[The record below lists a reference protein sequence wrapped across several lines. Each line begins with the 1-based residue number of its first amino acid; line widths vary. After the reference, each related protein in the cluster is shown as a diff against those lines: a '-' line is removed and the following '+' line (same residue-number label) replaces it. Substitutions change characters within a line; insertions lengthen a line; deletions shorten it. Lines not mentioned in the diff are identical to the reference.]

1 MEKLKYMKFKEVFI
15 MVKLLAVID
24 YQKDFVDGTLGFE
37 KAVAL
42 EQGIYD
48 KVNKYLKNGDKVLFT
63 YDTHYEGYLQTR
75 EGKNLPI
82 LHCIKDTN
90 GHKLYGKI
98 NDFSNLGNTMHYEKK
113 GFGIS
118 PEDMIQIANEVGEGI
133 KEIEL
138 VGVVTNICVISNV
151 VLFQSQYRNA
161 DIIVDASLCASFD
174 DSLHEK
180 ALDVIEGLQGKV
192 INRGN

>member
-1 MEKLKYMKFKEVFI
+1 MA
-15 MVKLLAVID
+15 KLLVVID

-37 KAVAL
+37 KAVTL

-63 YDTHYEGYLQTR
+63 YDTHYEEYLQTR

-82 LHCIKDTN
+82 LHCIKGTN

-98 NDFSNLGNTMHYEKK
+98 DDFSNSENTMHYEKK

-118 PEDMIQIANEVGEGI
+118 PEDMIQIANEVGEDI

-161 DIIVDASLCASFD
+161 DIIVDASLCGSFD

>member
-1 MEKLKYMKFKEVFI
+1 MA
-15 MVKLLAVID
+15 KLLVVID

-37 KAVAL
+37 KAVTL

-63 YDTHYEGYLQTR
+63 YDIHYEEYLQTR

-82 LHCIKDTN
+82 LHCIKGTN

-98 NDFSNLGNTMHYEKK
+98 NDFSNSENTMHYEKK

-118 PEDMIQIANEVGEGI
+118 PEDVIQIANEVGEDI

-138 VGVVTNICVISNV
+138 VGVVTNICVISNM

-161 DIIVDASLCASFD
+161 DITVDASLCASFD

>member
-1 MEKLKYMKFKEVFI
+1 MAR
-15 MVKLLAVID
+15 LLVVID

-37 KAVAL
+37 KAVTL

-48 KVNKYLKNGDKVLFT
+48 KVNKYLKNGYKVLFT
-63 YDTHYEGYLQTR
+63 YDTHYEEYLQTR

-82 LHCIKDTN
+82 LHCIKGTN

-98 NDFSNLGNTMHYEKK
+98 NDFSNSENTMHYEKK

-118 PEDMIQIANEVGEGI
+118 PEDMIQIANEVGEDI

>member
-1 MEKLKYMKFKEVFI
+1 MT
-15 MVKLLAVID
+15 KLLVVID

-37 KAVAL
+37 KAVTL

-48 KVNKYLKNGDKVLFT
+48 KVNKYLKNDDKVLFT
-63 YDTHYEGYLQTR
+63 YDTHYEEYLQTR

-82 LHCIKDTN
+82 LHCIKGTN

-98 NDFSNLGNTMHYEKK
+98 NDFSNSENTMHYEKK

-118 PEDMIQIANEVGEGI
+118 PEDMIQIANEVGEDI

>member
-1 MEKLKYMKFKEVFI
+1 MK
-15 MVKLLAVID
+15 KLLVIID

-37 KAVAL
+37 KAVTL

-63 YDTHYEGYLQTR
+63 YDTHYEEYLQTR
-75 EGKNLPI
+75 EGKNLPV
-82 LHCIKDTN
+82 LHCIKGTD

-98 NDFSNLGNTMHYEKK
+98 NDFSNLENTMHYEKK

-118 PEDMIQIANEVGEGI
+118 PEDMLQIANEVGEDI

-138 VGVVTNICVISNV
+138 VGVVTNICVISNM

-161 DIIVDASLCASFD
+161 NIIVDASLCASFD

-192 INRGN
+192 INRGNLLW

>member
-1 MEKLKYMKFKEVFI
+1 MA
-15 MVKLLAVID
+15 KLLVVID

-37 KAVAL
+37 KAVTL

-63 YDTHYEGYLQTR
+63 YDTHYEEYLQTR

-82 LHCIKDTN
+82 LHCIKGTN

-98 NDFSNLGNTMHYEKK
+98 NDFSNSENTMHYEKK

-118 PEDMIQIANEVGEGI
+118 PEDVIQIANEVGEDI

-138 VGVVTNICVISNV
+138 VGVVTNICVISNM

-161 DIIVDASLCASFD
+161 DITVDASLCASFD

>member
-1 MEKLKYMKFKEVFI
+1 MR
-15 MVKLLAVID
+15 KLLVVID

-37 KAVAL
+37 KAKTL
-42 EQGIYD
+42 EQGICD
-48 KVNKYLKNGDKVLFT
+48 KVNKYLQNGDKVLFT
-63 YDTHYEGYLQTR
+63 YDTHYKDYLQTR
-75 EGKNLPI
+75 EGKNLPVS
-82 LHCIKDTN
+82 HCIKGTN
-90 GHKLYGKI
+90 GHNLYEKI
-98 NDFSNLGNTMHYEKK
+98 KDFSASENTLHYEKE

-118 PEDMIQIANEVGEGI
+118 TEDMLRLASEIEEDI

-151 VLFQSQYRNA
+151 VMFQSQYRNA

-174 DSLHEK
+174 DALHEK
-180 ALDVIEGLQGKV
+180 ALDVMEGLQVKV

>member
-1 MEKLKYMKFKEVFI
+1 MEKLLV
-15 MVKLLAVID
+15 VID
-24 YQKDFVDGTLGFE
+24 YQNDFVDGTLGFE
-37 KAVAL
+37 KAVTL

-48 KVNKYLKNGDKVLFT
+48 KVNKYLENGDKVLFT
-63 YDTHYEGYLQTR
+63 YDTHYEEYLETR
-75 EGKNLPI
+75 EGKNLPV

-90 GHKLYGKI
+90 GHRLYGKI
-98 NDFSNLGNTMHYEKK
+98 NDFSKLENTMHYEKK

-118 PEDMIQIANEVGEGI
+118 PEDMLKIANEVGEDI

-151 VLFQSQYRNA
+151 VLFQSQYRDA

-174 DSLHEK
+174 DYLHEK

-192 INRGN
+192 INRGKGL

>member
-1 MEKLKYMKFKEVFI
+1 MK
-15 MVKLLAVID
+15 KLLVVID

-37 KAVAL
+37 KAKTL

-48 KVNKYLKNGDKVLFT
+48 KVNKYLENGEKVLFT
-63 YDTHYEGYLQTR
+63 YDTHYEDYLQTR
-75 EGKNLPI
+75 EGKNLPVS
-82 LHCIKDTN
+82 HCIKDTN
-90 GHKLYGKI
+90 GHKLYEKI
-98 NDFSNLGNTMHYEKK
+98 KDFSTLENTLHYEKE

-118 PEDMIQIANEVGEGI
+118 NKDMLRLASEVGEDI

-151 VLFQSQYRNA
+151 VMFQSQYRNA

-174 DSLHEK
+174 DALHEK
-180 ALDVIEGLQGKV
+180 ALDVMEGLQVKV

>member
-1 MEKLKYMKFKEVFI
+1 MEKLLV
-15 MVKLLAVID
+15 VID
-24 YQKDFVDGTLGFE
+24 YQNDFVDGALGFE
-37 KAVAL
+37 KAVTL

-48 KVNKYLKNGDKVLFT
+48 KVNKYIENGDKVLFT
-63 YDTHYEGYLQTR
+63 YDTHYEEYLKTR
-75 EGKNLPI
+75 EGKSLPV
-82 LHCIKDTN
+82 LHCIKGTN

-98 NDFSNLGNTMHYEKK
+98 NDFSKLENTMHCEKK

-118 PEDMIQIANEVGEGI
+118 PEDMLKIANEVGEDI

-138 VGVVTNICVISNV
+138 IGVVTNICVISNV
-151 VLFQSQYRNA
+151 VLFQSQYRDA

-192 INRGN
+192 INRGKGL

>member
-1 MEKLKYMKFKEVFI
+1 MA
-15 MVKLLAVID
+15 KLLVVID

-37 KAVAL
+37 KAVTL

-63 YDTHYEGYLQTR
+63 YDTHYEEYLQTR

-82 LHCIKDTN
+82 LHCIKGTN

-98 NDFSNLGNTMHYEKK
+98 DDFSNSENTMHYEKK

-118 PEDMIQIANEVGEGI
+118 PEDLIQIANEVGEDI

-138 VGVVTNICVISNV
+138 VGVVTNICVISNM

-180 ALDVIEGLQGKV
+180 ALDVIEGLQGKA

>member
-1 MEKLKYMKFKEVFI
+1 MK
-15 MVKLLAVID
+15 KLLVVID

-37 KAVAL
+37 KAVTL

-48 KVNKYLKNGDKVLFT
+48 KVNKYLKNGHEVLFT
-63 YDTHYEGYLQTR
+63 YDTHYEEYLQTR
-75 EGKNLPI
+75 EGKNLPV
-82 LHCIKDTN
+82 LHCIKGTD

-98 NDFSNLGNTMHYEKK
+98 NDFSNLENTMHYEKK

-118 PEDMIQIANEVGEGI
+118 PEDMLQIANEVGEDI

-192 INRGN
+192 INRGNLL

>member
-1 MEKLKYMKFKEVFI
+1 MAR
-15 MVKLLAVID
+15 LLVVID

-37 KAVAL
+37 KAVTL

-48 KVNKYLKNGDKVLFT
+48 KIDKYLKNGDKVLFT
-63 YDTHYEGYLQTR
+63 YDTHYEEYLQTR
-75 EGKNLPI
+75 EGKNLPV
-82 LHCIKDTN
+82 LHCIKGSN

-98 NDFSNLGNTMHYEKK
+98 NDFSNLENTMHYEKT

-118 PEDMIQIANEVGEGI
+118 PEDMLQIANEVGEEI

>member
-1 MEKLKYMKFKEVFI
+1 MA
-15 MVKLLAVID
+15 KLLVVID

-37 KAVAL
+37 KAVTL

-48 KVNKYLKNGDKVLFT
+48 KVNKYLKNGDRVLFT
-63 YDTHYEGYLQTR
+63 YDTHYEEYLQTR

-82 LHCIKDTN
+82 LHCIKGTN

-98 NDFSNLGNTMHYEKK
+98 NDFSNSENTMHYEKK

-118 PEDMIQIANEVGEGI
+118 PGDMLQIANEVGEDI

-161 DIIVDASLCASFD
+161 DIIVDARLCASFD

>member
-1 MEKLKYMKFKEVFI
+1 MA
-15 MVKLLAVID
+15 KLLVVID

-37 KAVAL
+37 KAVTL

-63 YDTHYEGYLQTR
+63 YDTHYEEYLQTR

-82 LHCIKDTN
+82 LHCIKGTN

-98 NDFSNLGNTMHYEKK
+98 DDFSNSENTMHYEKK

-118 PEDMIQIANEVGEGI
+118 PEDMIQIANEVGEDI

-138 VGVVTNICVISNV
+138 VGVVTNICVISNM

-180 ALDVIEGLQGKV
+180 ALDVIEGLQGKA